1 MLHVDDMIEQYTP
14 LVYNYYTCTNTI
26 NRNDNNQNAQKRQD
40 EIMNNEL
47 KSTQNHYKYMYL
59 HNTDI

>member
-1 MLHVDDMIEQYTP
+1 MIIIKM
-14 LVYNYYTCTNTI
+14 C
-26 NRNDNNQNAQKRQD
+26 AMRQD

>member
-1 MLHVDDMIEQYTP
+1 MIYEY
-14 LVYNYYTCTNTI
+14 YNV
-26 NRNDNNQNAQKRQD
+26 